1 MRQHSLRSALA
12 VRFALLVLAAISLIS
27 MISNIMISHAFEKYV
42 KEQQEL
48 EASDIAKNISK
59 QYSVVNEGWNIDYI
73 HGLGMYA
80 LEISKSIK
88 RFFTRF
94 HVSSALKASNA
105 YKKKGV
111 PVMEIFQY
119 LFLLI
124 FSNRSMYMSLLT
136 GRNTPDFAKDTVYRF
151 MKMLQI
157 NWIRFTTI
165 LSARIIRD
173 AILPLDSED
182 RANVL
187 VIDDSMF
194 ERNRSKKVELL
205 AKVYDHAKH
214 KYRFGFRMLTLG
226 WSDGSTFLPVN
237 SILLSTE
244 NKKNRINEATEV
256 DKRTVG
262 YKRRKLSMV
271 KRTQAMLTLLDAAK
285 KAAIPAKYVLFDS
298 WFSSPSTLHA
308 VKNMGYDVI
317 GMVKK
322 TPKMFF
328 RYNGEDMSLT
338 SIYNKN
344 KKRRV
349 RSRYLLSVMVDVV
362 KDGEIIPAK
371 VVYIR
376 NRNKR
381 KEYLCLISTDVNLD
395 ENEIIQIYG
404 KRWDIEVFFKVC
416 KSYLNLSKE
425 CNSLSYDAMTAHTAV
440 VFTRYMMLSLESR
453 ESNDNR
459 SLGELFLY
467 FSDEMSDITWIQA
480 FQMLLQ
486 MFRTMLSDNTELS
499 DEKINELVDT
509 FMNTLPTMLKTQLQA
524 A

>member
-1 MRQHSLRSALA
+1 MNKSITRATQ
-12 VRFALLVLAAISLIS
+12 
-27 MISNIMISHAFEKYV
+27 N
-42 KEQQEL
+42 
-48 EASDIAKNISK
+48 DK
-59 QYSVVNEGWNIDYI
+59 Q
-73 HGLGMYA
+73 
-80 LEISKSIK
+80 ISKSIK

-94 HVSSALKASNA
+94 HISSALKASNA
-105 YKKKGV
+105 YKKKGI
-111 PVMEIFQY
+111 PVTEIFQY

-124 FSNRSMYMSLLT
+124 FSNRSMYMNLIT
-136 GRNTPDFAKDTVYRF
+136 GRNTPAFAKDTVYRF
-151 MKMLQI
+151 MKMIQI
-157 NWIRFTTI
+157 NWICFTTI
-165 LSARIIRD
+165 LSSWIIKD
-173 AILPLDSED
+173 AIIPLDSKD

-187 VIDDSMF
+187 IIDDSMF

-214 KYRFGFRMLTLG
+214 AYRFGFRLLTLG
-226 WSDGSTFLPVN
+226 WSDGSAFLPVN

-244 NKKNRINEATEV
+244 NEKNRINEAANV
-256 DKRTVG
+256 DKRTIG
-262 YKRRKLSMV
+262 YKRRKLSME
-271 KRTQAMLTLLDAAK
+271 KGTSAMLALLEAAK
-285 KAAIPAKYVLFDS
+285 KAVIPAKYVLFDS

-308 VKNMGYDVI
+308 VKEIGYDVI

-328 RYNGEDMSLT
+328 RYNGEDMSLV
-338 SIYNKN
+338 SIYNRN
-344 KKRRV
+344 KKRRG

-362 KDGEIIPAK
+362 KDGETIPAK
-371 VVYIR
+371 GVYVC

-381 KEYLCLISTDVNLD
+381 KEYLCLISTDTNLN
-395 ENEIIQIYG
+395 ENEIIRIYG

-416 KSYLNLSKE
+416 KSYLNLSRE

-440 VFTRYMMLSLESR
+440 VFTRYMMLSLESL

-467 FSDEMSDITWIQA
+467 FSGEMSDITWIQA

-486 MFRTMLSDNTELS
+486 MFRTMLTENTELS
-499 DEKINELVDT
+499 DEKISELVDA
-509 FMNTLPTMLKTQLQA
+509 FINALPVMLKTQLQA

>member
-1 MRQHSLRSALA
+1 MNKSITQATQ
-12 VRFALLVLAAISLIS
+12 
-27 MISNIMISHAFEKYV
+27 N
-42 KEQQEL
+42 
-48 EASDIAKNISK
+48 DK
-59 QYSVVNEGWNIDYI
+59 Q
-73 HGLGMYA
+73 
-80 LEISKSIK
+80 ISKSIK
-88 RFFTRF
+88 RFFIRF
-94 HVSSALKASNA
+94 HISSALKASNA
-105 YKKKGV
+105 YKKKGTSV
-111 PVMEIFQY
+111 TEIFQY

-124 FSNRSMYMSLLT
+124 FSNRSMYMNLIT

-151 MKMLQI
+151 MKMVQI
-157 NWIRFTTI
+157 NWIRFTSI
-165 LSARIIRD
+165 LASRIIKD
-173 AILPLDSED
+173 AVLPLDSEE
-182 RANVL
+182 RVNVL
-187 VIDDSMF
+187 IIDDSMF

-205 AKVYDHAKH
+205 AKVFDHAKH

-237 SILLSTE
+237 SILLSSE
-244 NKKNRINEATEV
+244 NKRNRINEAAVV

-262 YKRRKLSMV
+262 YKRRRLSME
-271 KRTQAMLTLLDAAK
+271 KGTHAMLELLRVAK
-285 KAAIPAKYVLFDS
+285 NTAIPAKYVLFDS

-308 VKNMGYDVI
+308 VKTIGYDVI

-328 RYNGEDMSLT
+328 RYNGEDMSLI

-344 KKRRV
+344 KKRRG
-349 RSRYLLSVMVDVV
+349 RSRYLLSVIVDVV
-362 KDGEIIPAK
+362 KDNEIIPAK
-371 VVYIR
+371 VVYVR

-395 ENEIIQIYG
+395 EDEIIRIYG

-440 VFTRYMMLSLESR
+440 VFTRYMMLSLENR

-480 FQMLLQ
+480 FQMMLQ
-486 MFRTMLSDNTELS
+486 MFRTILADNCELS
-499 DEKINELVDT
+499 EEKIDELVDA
-509 FMNTLPTMLKTQLQA
+509 FMNAIPALLKTQLQA

>member
-1 MRQHSLRSALA
+1 
-12 VRFALLVLAAISLIS
+12 
-27 MISNIMISHAFEKYV
+27 MIS
-42 KEQQEL
+42 
-48 EASDIAKNISK
+48 
-59 QYSVVNEGWNIDYI
+59 
-73 HGLGMYA
+73 
-80 LEISKSIK
+80 
-88 RFFTRF
+88 RF

-124 FSNRSMYMSLLT
+124 FSNRSMYMNLIT

-151 MKMLQI
+151 MKMIQI

-165 LSARIIRD
+165 LASRIIID
-173 AILPLDSED
+173 AVLPLDSEE
-182 RANVL
+182 RVNVL

-205 AKVYDHAKH
+205 AKVFDHAKH

-237 SILLSTE
+237 SILLSSE
-244 NKKNRINEATEV
+244 NKRNRINEAAVV

-262 YKRRKLSMV
+262 YKRRRLSME
-271 KRTQAMLTLLDAAK
+271 KGTHAMLELLRNAK
-285 KAAIPAKYVLFDS
+285 NAAIPAKYVLFDS

-308 VKNMGYDVI
+308 VKAIGYDVI

-328 RYNGEDMSLT
+328 RYNGEDMSLI

-344 KKRRV
+344 RKRRG
-349 RSRYLLSVMVDVV
+349 RSKYLLSVIVDVI
-362 KDGEIIPAK
+362 KDNKTIPAK
-371 VVYIR
+371 VVYVR

-395 ENEIIQIYG
+395 EDEIIRIYG

-416 KSYLNLSKE
+416 KSYLSLSKE

-440 VFTRYMMLSLESR
+440 VFTRYMMLSLENR

-499 DEKINELVDT
+499 DEKIDELANA
-509 FMNTLPTMLKTQLQA
+509 FMDAQEKNLKDMIFQVPSLSLRNTYL
-524 A
+524 